1 MANIKSAEKRARI
14 AKTRTLRNTS
24 RKSAMK
30 TAVKRF
36 EASLAEQDNEKIEA
50 NFKKAIQL
58 IDKAA
63 VKGIIHPN
71 ARDRKKG
78 AVSKKTESGP
88 GIKR

>member
-63 VKGIIHPN
+63 VKDIIHPN
-71 ARDRKKG
+71 ARDRKK
-78 AVSKKTESGP
+78 AQLAKKLNQAQA
-88 GIKR
+88 

>member
-1 MANIKSAEKRARI
+1 
-14 AKTRTLRNTS
+14 
-24 RKSAMK
+24 MK

-71 ARDRKKG
+71 ARDRKK
-78 AVSKKTESGP
+78 AQLAKKLNQAQA
-88 GIKR
+88 

>member
-71 ARDRKKG
+71 ARDRKK
-78 AVSKKTESGP
+78 AQLTKKLNQAQA
-88 GIKR
+88 

>member
-1 MANIKSAEKRARI
+1 VANIKSAEKRARI

-71 ARDRKKG
+71 ARDRKK
-78 AVSKKTESGP
+78 AQLTKKLNQAQA
-88 GIKR
+88 

>member
-1 MANIKSAEKRARI
+1 VANIKSAEKRARI

-71 ARDRKKG
+71 ARDRKK
-78 AVSKKTESGP
+78 AQLAKKLNQAQA
-88 GIKR
+88 

>member
-1 MANIKSAEKRARI
+1 VANIKSAEKRARI

-71 ARDRKKG
+71 ARDRKK
-78 AVSKKTESGP
+78 AQLAKKTESGP

>member
-71 ARDRKKG
+71 ARDRKK
-78 AVSKKTESGP
+78 AQLAKKLNQAQA
-88 GIKR
+88 